1 MRTPHYNP
9 TRHSL
14 NYHQIL
20 FMLPLSSVAFGLIPI
35 LIALGASII
44 TWRRIKSRFLFFVIA
59 LLISFGLRHFTS
71 FAAAIYQAILW
82 RTQAPFYEYASI
94 YGYQEGITIIAQ
106 ITVTPIILWRL
117 YLLMHQTK
125 QKHDA

>member
-1 MRTPHYNP
+1 
-9 TRHSL
+9 
-14 NYHQIL
+14 
-20 FMLPLSSVAFGLIPI
+20 MLPLSSVAFGLIPI

-44 TWRRIKSRFLFFVIA
+44 TWRRIKSRFLFFIIA
-59 LLISFGLRHFTS
+59 FLISFGLRHFTS
-71 FAAAIYQAILW
+71 FATAIYQATLW

-117 YLLMHQTK
+117 YLLMRQVK